1 MAKFSLLL
9 GIILLLVNT
18 SAYNARAQ
26 ENDISTENIGI
37 MAYNLSDEE
46 LIELLKERLRTDSL
60 STRNWVMLGG
70 LWENRMQ
77 YDSAIVVYQRAIAI
91 DSTCTKCKQ
100 HLASSLANL
109 GKNGWAVRIYQ
120 EILEADS
127 SNVSVRSQYAR
138 LLRRDGQFLGAFLQ
152 FEHLLQADTLNS
164 YIWEQLGDC
173 AMRIDSMAVGL
184 HAYNKS
190 FELNPANMPLS
201 IKLINGFIKAG
212 IPPFEVM
219 PIADIAYEQ
228 DSTYV
233 PIVRTKGYLFF
244 LSQVYPDA
252 EKWLEKASIMGD
264 SSRFTQKFLGIS
276 KYHIGKH
283 LAATEYLERAFEKD
297 TTDNVLNYIMANS
310 YIQIGGWPRA
320 IELLDITEELLTPNP
335 KEVALLYASRG
346 EAYKKANQY
355 QKAIAQFE
363 KALELHP
370 EYKAYIYEIGICYY
384 NAKDYDNAKRTL
396 EDFLVFADDSTA
408 MRSITERAPM
418 AKHFIRRIN
427 GETFFLDGTNV
438 KIKESSE

>member
-1 MAKFSLLL
+1 MSKFSLFLS
-9 GIILLLVNT
+9 IIFLLLNT
-18 SAYNARAQ
+18 STYNALAQ
-26 ENDISTENIGI
+26 ENDFSTENIGI
-37 MAYNLSDEE
+37 MAYDMSDEE
-46 LIELLKERLRTDSL
+46 LIDLLKEKLRSDSL
-60 STRNWVMLGG
+60 STRSWLMLGG

-77 YDSAIVVYQRAIAI
+77 YDSAVAAYQRAIAV

-109 GKNGWAVRIYQ
+109 GKNGWALRIYQ
-120 EILEADS
+120 EILETDS
-127 SNVSVRSQYAR
+127 SNVSVRSQFAR
-138 LLRRDGQFLGAFLQ
+138 LLRRDGRFLEAFLQ
-152 FEHLLQADTLNS
+152 FEHLLQVDTLNS
-164 YIWEQLGDC
+164 YLWEQLGDC

-190 FELNPANMPLS
+190 FELNPANMPLA
-201 IKLINGFIKAG
+201 IKLINGFIKGG
-212 IPPFEVM
+212 IPPGIVM
-219 PIADIAYEQ
+219 PIADIAYKQ

-233 PIVRTKGYLFF
+233 PIIRTKGYLFY

-264 SSRFTQKFLGIS
+264 SSRFTHKFLGIS
-276 KYHIGKH
+276 KYHIGKY
-283 LAATEYLERAFEKD
+283 LAATEYLEKAFEKD
-297 TTDNVLNYIMANS
+297 TSDNVLNYIMANS
-310 YIQIGGWPRA
+310 YIQIGDWPRA
-320 IELLDITEELLTPNP
+320 IELLDMTEELLTPNP
-335 KEVALLYASRG
+335 KEIALLYASRG
-346 EAYKKANQY
+346 EAYKKANQF

-370 EYKAYIYEIGICYY
+370 DYKAYIYEIGLCYY
-384 NAKDYDNAKRTL
+384 NAKDYDNAKKTL

-427 GETFFLDGTNV
+427 GETFFIDDTNV

>member
-1 MAKFSLLL
+1 
-9 GIILLLVNT
+9 
-18 SAYNARAQ
+18 
-26 ENDISTENIGI
+26 
-37 MAYNLSDEE
+37 
-46 LIELLKERLRTDSL
+46 
-60 STRNWVMLGG
+60 
-70 LWENRMQ
+70 
-77 YDSAIVVYQRAIAI
+77 
-91 DSTCTKCKQ
+91 
-100 HLASSLANL
+100 
-109 GKNGWAVRIYQ
+109 
-120 EILEADS
+120 
-127 SNVSVRSQYAR
+127 
-138 LLRRDGQFLGAFLQ
+138 
-152 FEHLLQADTLNS
+152 
-164 YIWEQLGDC
+164 
-173 AMRIDSMAVGL
+173 MRIDSMAVGL

-212 IPPFEVM
+212 IPPFVVM

-233 PIVRTKGYLFF
+233 PIIRTKGYLFY

-276 KYHIGKH
+276 KYHIGKY
-283 LAATEYLERAFEKD
+283 LAATKYLERAFEKD